1 MQWLTL
7 VPEDSG
13 VQRLKADNK
22 LPATTGDV
30 EQVAPFPRVH
40 PARIGDRRESR
51 SAMPTKE
58 RRSAER
64 RQGDRRKK
72 QIPVLLDTRS
82 KHDRRAFENRRKT
95 DNDQAPATAVS
106 HRRLNLYV

>member
-22 LPATTGDV
+22 LPATTRDV
-30 EQVAPFPRVH
+30 DQVAPFPRVH
-40 PARIGDRRESR
+40 SAHIGDGQKSR
-51 SAMPTKE
+51 LAMPTKE
-58 RRSAER
+58 RRSTER

-72 QIPVLLDTRS
+72 QVPVLLDTRS
-82 KHDRRAFENRRKT
+82 KHDRRGFENRRKT
-95 DNDQAPATAVS
+95 DNDQAAATPI